1 MSGFDFSNFNK
12 VNPVVENNCGEN
24 ILNTNNKDKKDN
36 VTPIKPNI
44 EKITLE
50 EARKEAIRIS
60 KLITNIKK
68 ELNASFIE
76 REHEI
81 NLLSLAFVSET
92 NAFLHGVPG
101 TGKSDLVESFANRV
115 VGSDYFRLLMSKTT
129 EPSEIFG
136 PVSINS
142 LKEDKYKVI
151 TKDKLPRAD
160 FAFLDET
167 FKANSA
173 VLNGLLTIM
182 NEKIFFND
190 VKEDV
195 PLISIVGASNE
206 FPEDESLNALYDRF
220 LLRWNV
226 EPIVDINNRTKLFK
240 SFLNRRNTN
249 GIVHSDIVDSVDK
262 NTTISLND
270 LKRLNLISRSVTFS
284 KNMLEEYNKL
294 FTQLEKEGVSVSD
307 RRKNEA
313 IKVIQA
319 NAVLEGRLEVEITD
333 FLPLMYCFWNE
344 LDEIKPVVAL
354 ISKLATPD
362 NGFIEEYNNALEE
375 MKNTVSDF
383 ISSNKDKDDF
393 EVTKSIKLIEFKK
406 SLSFAI
412 DKIDEKHDSMR
423 TESVRAKLKEIRGR
437 YSDYVREVMDM
448 LV

>member
-1 MSGFDFSNFNK
+1 MSSFDFSNFHNDNNSVVKNK
-12 VNPVVENNCGEN
+12 VVTVDDVKPIV
-24 ILNTNNKDKKDN
+24 KRDN
-36 VTPIKPNI
+36 VTLIKKEFKRI
-44 EKITLE
+44 SLE

-60 KLITNIKK
+60 KVMADIKD
-68 ELNASFIE
+68 ELNNKFIE
-76 REHEI
+76 RKHEI
-81 NLLSLAFVSET
+81 ELLAIAFVSET

-115 VGSDYFRLLMSKTT
+115 VGNSYFRMLMSKTT

-136 PVSINS
+136 PISINS

-151 TKDKLPRAD
+151 TDDKLPKAD

-182 NEKIFFND
+182 NEKVFFND

-226 EPIVDINNRTKLFK
+226 EPIMDINNRARLFEN
-240 SFLNRRNTN
+240 FVNRRNN
-249 GIVHSDIVDSVDK
+249 SGIVHSDSVGNVDK
-262 NTTISLND
+262 VTTISLED
-270 LKRLNLISRSVTFS
+270 LKKLSLISRNVTIDRD
-284 KNMLEEYNKL
+284 LLDEYNKL
-294 FTQLEKEGVSVSD
+294 FTQLEKEGITVSD

-313 IKVIQA
+313 IKLIQA
-319 NAVLEGRLEVEITD
+319 HAVLDGRLEAEMSD
-333 FLPLMYCFWNE
+333 FLPLMYCFWS
-344 LDEIKPVVAL
+344 EIDDIKLVVSL
-354 ISKLATPD
+354 ISKLTSPD
-362 NGFIEEYNNALEE
+362 NGFIGEYNKALDEIKE
-375 MKNTVSDF
+375 
-383 ISSNKDKDDF
+383 
-393 EVTKSIKLIEFKK
+393 EVTNFINKNISRKDYEVIKSVKCMEIKK

-412 DKIDEKHDSMR
+412 DKIDEKYDSMKS
-423 TESVRAKLKEIRGR
+423 ESVRAKLNTLKAEYNEYLRK
-437 YSDYVREVMDM
+437 VMDM